1 MQPGSGYSIASGQAG
16 TSLTIDDPQLAGD
29 PEQFRVTVMRT
40 GSGYG
45 VQVRKGFVLWC
56 AYRNADAWVFPTISG
71 EIQRFF
77 SYPTG
82 SLTVGPFATANDSPL
97 MDKGGY
103 VQIQPASVEGGS
115 DSWGVYLLGC
125 GGTPS
130 GTFSPYVG
138 VFADGSDAEVK
149 SRYFN
154 GGISDQIFVYNV
166 RQRTTLEVETP
177 DGTSLISFTSCSTPY
192 QYNYNCQRYKIATLT
207 WEGSTFVVEQHLLG
221 QTTIPYP
228 VNHSGDYCY
237 DDEPPAWLGSPYY
250 GPQLE
255 DWFGA
260 WTGYDKDPTAYPV
273 QV

>member
-1 MQPGSGYSIASGQAG
+1 MQPGSGYSIISGQAG

-40 GSGYG
+40 GSGYA

-56 AYRNADAWVFPTISG
+56 SYRNSDAWTFSTQSG

-82 SLTVGPFATANDSPL
+82 WKIVGPFADANDSPL
-97 MDKGGY
+97 MEKGGY
-103 VQIQPASVEGGS
+103 IQVQPASVEGGS
-115 DSWGVYLLGC
+115 DSWGVYLLGS
-125 GGTPS
+125 GGS
-130 GTFSPYVG
+130 ASETFTPYVG
-138 VFADGSDAEVK
+138 VFADGSDAELK

-154 GGISDQIFVYNV
+154 GFNDQIIVRNV
-166 RQRTTLEVETP
+166 KQLTNLEVETP
-177 DGTSLISFTSCSTPY
+177 EGSTTITIGACGTLH

-207 WEGSTFVVEQHLLG
+207 WEGSTFIVEQHLLG
-221 QTTIPYP
+221 QVTIPYP
-228 VNHSGDYCY
+228 VNHQGDFCY
-237 DDEPPAWLGSPYY
+237 VDEPPEWLGSPYY

-255 DWFGA
+255 DWFGP
-260 WTGYDKDPTAYPV
+260 WTGYDKDYTAIPA